1 MKRKN
6 LEKRTYVSFD
16 WAIKRLLR
24 KKADFTVLEGFLS
37 VLLKKEVKV
46 ESLLESESNRETADD
61 KMVVVDVLC
70 KLDNGDLVIVE
81 VQFFHQADYFHRM
94 LYGVSKV
101 LAEHLK
107 AGEKYEKVKKVISVS
122 LVYFDLGHGKDYIY
136 RGQTIF
142 TGMNLKDELELSALQ
157 KQTYT
162 KATPQELFPE
172 YYLIKINNFNDVS
185 RSPLE
190 DWVYYFKNSELPSKC
205 DEKVLS
211 LLSEQLMYDAMDAK
225 EKQDYYRFSKSKRI
239 WDSTI
244 DTAFMEGV
252 EEGIKKGIQKGL
264 EQGIEQGIEQGM
276 EKTKVQ
282 TIVLAFKNGAE
293 ISFISRIVSMP
304 EEEVER
310 ILKDENLM

>member
-1 MKRKN
+1 MTWFLTEHN
-6 LEKRTYVSFD
+6 E
-16 WAIKRLLR
+16 AIGLYRQPLL
-24 KKADFTVLEGFLS
+24 
-37 VLLKKEVKV
+37 
-46 ESLLESESNRETADD
+46 
-61 KMVVVDVLC
+61 
-70 KLDNGDLVIVE
+70 
-81 VQFFHQADYFHRM
+81 FHQADYFHRM
-94 LYGVSKV
+94 LYSVSKV

-122 LVYFDLGHGKDYIY
+122 LVYFDLGHGNDYLY
-136 RGQTIF
+136 RGQTVF
-142 TGMNLKDELELSALQ
+142 NGMNLDEKLELSALQ
-157 KQTYT
+157 KQTYY

-172 YYLIKINNFNDVS
+172 YYLIKINNFNNVS

-205 DEKVLS
+205 DKKILS
-211 LLSEQLMYDAMDAK
+211 LLSEQLKFDAMDTK

-252 EEGIKKGIQKGL
+252 EEGIQKGIEKGLEKGL
-264 EQGIEQGIEQGM
+264 EQGM
-276 EKTKVQ
+276 EKSKVQ

>member
-1 MKRKN
+1 MGNKN
-6 LEKRTYVSFD
+6 FQKRTYVSFD

-46 ESLLESESNRETADD
+46 ESLLESETNREAADD

-70 KLDNGDLVIVE
+70 KLNNGDLVIVE

-122 LVYFDLGHGKDYIY
+122 LVYFNLGHGKDYLY
-136 RGQTIF
+136 HGQTLF
-142 TGMNLKDELELSALQ
+142 TGMNLEDKLELSALQ
-157 KQTYT
+157 KKTYFKT
-162 KATPQELFPE
+162 TPQELFPE
-172 YYLIKINNFNDVS
+172 YYLIKINNFNNVS

-205 DEKVLS
+205 DKKILS
-211 LLSEQLMYDAMDAK
+211 LLSEQLKFDAMDTK

-252 EEGIKKGIQKGL
+252 EKGI
-264 EQGIEQGIEQGM
+264 
-276 EKTKVQ
+276 EKSIVQ
-282 TIVLAFKNGAE
+282 TIVLAFKKGLA
-293 ISFISRIVSMP
+293 ISLISEIVSIP

>member
-1 MKRKN
+1 MRHKHFP
-6 LEKRTYVSFD
+6 KRTYVSFD

-46 ESLLESESNRETADD
+46 ESLLESESNREAVDD

-70 KLDNGDLVIVE
+70 KLNNGDLVIVE

-94 LYGVSKV
+94 MYGVSKV

-122 LVYFDLGHGKDYIY
+122 LVYFDLGHGKDYLY
-136 RGQTIF
+136 RGHTVF
-142 TGMNLKDELELSALQ
+142 SGMNLEDELELSALQ
-157 KQTYT
+157 KQTYS

-172 YYLIKINNFNDVS
+172 YYLIKINNFNNVS

-205 DEKVLS
+205 DKKILS
-211 LLSEQLMYDAMDAK
+211 LLSEQLKFDAMDTK

-252 EEGIKKGIQKGL
+252 EEGIQKGIQKGL
-264 EQGIEQGIEQGM
+264 EQGIEQGM

-282 TIVLAFKNGAE
+282 TIVLAFKKGLAISLISE
-293 ISFISRIVSMP
+293 IVRIP

-310 ILKDENLM
+310 ILKEEDLI

>member
-1 MKRKN
+1 MKQDDI
-6 LEKRTYVSFD
+6 EKRTYVSFD

-24 KKADFTVLEGFLS
+24 KKADFKVLEGFLS

-46 ESLLESESNRETADD
+46 ESLLESESNRESANN

-70 KLDNGDLVIVE
+70 KLNNGDLVIIE
-81 VQFFHQADYFHRM
+81 VQFFHQADYFQRM

-107 AGEKYEKVKKVISVS
+107 TGEKYEKVKKVISVS
-122 LVYFDLGHGKDYIY
+122 LVYFNLGHGKDYLY
-136 RGQTIF
+136 HGQTVF
-142 TGMNLKDELELSALQ
+142 TGMNVRDELELSALQ
-157 KQTYT
+157 QQAYA

-190 DWVYYFKNSELPSKC
+190 DWVYYFKNSELPASC
-205 DEKVLS
+205 DKKILS
-211 LLSEQLMYDAMDAK
+211 LLSEQLKYKAMNAK
-225 EKQDYYRFSKSKRI
+225 EKQEYERFNKSKRI

-252 EEGIKKGIQKGL
+252 EKGI
-264 EQGIEQGIEQGM
+264 
-276 EKTKVQ
+276 EKSKVE
-282 TIVLAFKNGAE
+282 TVVLAFKKGLELDDIAE
-293 ISFISRIVSMP
+293 LVNMS
-304 EEEVER
+304 EENV
-310 ILKDENLM
+310 IDTLKREGLM

>member
-1 MKRKN
+1 MKQDDI
-6 LEKRTYVSFD
+6 EKRTYVSFD

-24 KKADFTVLEGFLS
+24 KKADFKVLEGFLS

-46 ESLLESESNRETADD
+46 ESLLESESNRESANN

-70 KLDNGDLVIVE
+70 KLNNGDLVIIE
-81 VQFFHQADYFHRM
+81 VQFFHQADYFQRM

-107 AGEKYEKVKKVISVS
+107 TGEKYEKVKKVISVS
-122 LVYFDLGHGKDYIY
+122 LVYFNLGHGKDYLY
-136 RGQTIF
+136 HGQTVF
-142 TGMNLKDELELSALQ
+142 TGMNVRDELELSALQ
-157 KQTYT
+157 QQAYA

-190 DWVYYFKNSELPSKC
+190 DWVYYFKNSELPASC
-205 DEKVLS
+205 DKKILS
-211 LLSEQLMYDAMDAK
+211 LLSEQLKYKAMNAK
-225 EKQDYYRFSKSKRI
+225 EKQEYERFNKSKRI

-252 EEGIKKGIQKGL
+252 EKGI
-264 EQGIEQGIEQGM
+264 
-276 EKTKVQ
+276 EKSKVE
-282 TIVLAFKNGAE
+282 TVVLAFKKGLELDDIAE
-293 ISFISRIVSMP
+293 LVNMS
-304 EEEVER
+304 EENVID
-310 ILKDENLM
+310 ILKREGLM